1 MTANPL
7 HEPDAPV
14 APEKYRGR
22 LLVVDDE
29 ATARRALATL
39 LSDDGYH
46 VETAA
51 SGEEALEKLAA
62 SPPDVLLTDV
72 RMPGIDGVELLTR
85 AKARDPQL
93 AVVVMTAFGNV
104 RDAVHA
110 MKVGAEHY
118 ITKPIDLDELSLVID
133 RVLKQTALRRE
144 AGLLR
149 ERVRSE
155 NRFDNLLG
163 VSAPMESLF
172 KTIAQVA
179 PSRAT
184 VLLTGES
191 GTGKER
197 VAQAIHESS
206 NRRDGPFVKLHC
218 AALAE
223 TLLESELF
231 GHEKGAFTGANVRRE
246 GRFRL
251 AHGGTLFLDEISEI
265 SPAIQVKLLRVLQ
278 EREFERVGGNETLK
292 VDVRIIAATNRDLAQ
307 MVREGR
313 FREDLYYRLN
323 VVSLRLPP
331 LRERR
336 EDITLLAEF
345 FLRRFARESGKSL
358 MGFTAEALQ
367 TLITYPWPGNVRELE
382 NAVERAV
389 VLASGNLLGREHLS
403 LPGSVGSLAPA
414 ATSLMAQAAAQT
426 SPQGAARGAVVT
438 AAGIETAYGLQ
449 PPVPGATLAD
459 LEKFAI
465 LSSLEASG
473 GSTHRAAAMLDV
485 SVRMIQYRLREYRHG
500 IKRGPSP
507 GRDAGDVHDAHE
519 RS

>member
-1 MTANPL
+1 MSTPSDSQ
-7 HEPDAPV
+7 HEPDVPV
-14 APEKYRGR
+14 LSNTPRGR

-29 ATARRALATL
+29 ATARRALSTL
-39 LSDDGYH
+39 LRDDGYE
-46 VETAA
+46 VDVAA
-51 SGEEALEKLAA
+51 SGEEALEHLARA
-62 SPPDVLLTDV
+62 APDMLLTDV

-85 AKARDPQL
+85 AKAVDPHL

-104 RDAVHA
+104 KDAVRA
-110 MKVGAEHY
+110 MRAGAEHY
-118 ITKPIDLDELSLVID
+118 ITKPVDLDELSLVID
-133 RVLKQTALRRE
+133 RVLRQKAVARE
-144 AGLLR
+144 ADLLR
-149 ERVRSE
+149 ARVRDE

-163 VSAPMESLF
+163 VSAPMRSLF

-206 NRRDGPFVKLHC
+206 NRREGPFVKLHC

-231 GHEKGAFTGANVRRE
+231 GHEKGAFTGAAARRE
-246 GRFRL
+246 GRFKL
-251 AHGGTLFLDEISEI
+251 AHGGTLFLDEISEV

-307 MVREGR
+307 LVREGK

-323 VVSLRLPP
+323 VVALRLPP

-336 EDITLLAEF
+336 EDIPLLADF
-345 FLRRFARESGKSL
+345 FLQRFARDAGKKL
-358 MGFTAEALQ
+358 RGFSPDALAVLTA
-367 TLITYPWPGNVRELE
+367 YPWPGNVRELE

-389 VLASGNLLGREHLS
+389 VLAREGMVDREHFS
-403 LPGSVGSLAPA
+403 LPPVASAPVSRPPESVAPA
-414 ATSLMAQAAAQT
+414 APAGS
-426 SPQGAARGAVVT
+426 QG
-438 AAGIETAYGLQ
+438 
-449 PPVPGATLAD
+449 PMPSVPGSTLAD
-459 LEKFAI
+459 LERYAI
-465 LSSLEASG
+465 LSSLDACG
-473 GSTHRAAAMLDV
+473 GSTHKAAAMLDV

-500 IKRGPSP
+500 IKRTPAP
-507 GRDAGDVHDAHE
+507 RDEGAAQKH
-519 RS
+519 

>member
-7 HEPDAPV
+7 HEPDAPI
-14 APEKYRGR
+14 APEKFRGR

-39 LSDDGYH
+39 LTDDGYA

-62 SPPDVLLTDV
+62 SPPDLMLTDV

-85 AKARDPQL
+85 AKASDPSL
-93 AVVVMTAFGNV
+93 SVIVMTAFGNV
-104 RDAVHA
+104 RDAVNA

-118 ITKPIDLDELSLVID
+118 ITKPVDLDELSLVIE
-133 RVLKQTALRRE
+133 RVLSQKALRRE

-149 ERVRSE
+149 ERVRNE
-155 NRFDNLLG
+155 NRFENLLG

-172 KTIAQVA
+172 KTITQVA

-206 NRRDGPFVKLHC
+206 NRREGPFVKLHC

-246 GRFRL
+246 GRFKL

-307 MVREGR
+307 MVRDGR

-336 EDITLLAEF
+336 EDIPLLAEF
-345 FLRRFARESGKSL
+345 FLRRFAREAGKNLSGY
-358 MGFTAEALQ
+358 TPEALQ
-367 TLITYPWPGNVRELE
+367 TLVTYPWPGNVRELE

-389 VLASGNLLGREHLS
+389 VLASGSQLGREHLS

-414 ATSLMAQAAAQT
+414 ATTAVHA
-426 SPQGAARGAVVT
+426 PVVGGAHGPVTGAVNVT
-438 AAGIETAYGLQ
+438 ASGIETPYGLQ
-449 PPVPGATLAD
+449 PVIPGSTLAD
-459 LEKFAI
+459 IEKFAI
-465 LSSLEASG
+465 LSSLEANN

-500 IKRGPSP
+500 IKRTPAP
-507 GRDAGDVHDAHE
+507 QPQPRATQPAHE

>member
-1 MTANPL
+1 MSNFSDPG
-7 HEPDAPV
+7 HEPDVPVISNAP
-14 APEKYRGR
+14 RGR

-29 ATARRALATL
+29 ATARRALSTL
-39 LSDDGYH
+39 LRDDGYE
-46 VETAA
+46 VDVAA
-51 SGEEALEKLAA
+51 SGEEALEHLARA
-62 SPPDVLLTDV
+62 APDMLLTDV

-85 AKARDPQL
+85 AKALDPQL

-104 RDAVHA
+104 KDAVRA
-110 MKVGAEHY
+110 MRAGAEHY
-118 ITKPIDLDELSLVID
+118 ITKPVDLDELSLVID
-133 RVLKQTALRRE
+133 RVLRHKAISRE
-144 AGLLR
+144 ADLLR
-149 ERVRSE
+149 ARVRDE

-163 VSAPMESLF
+163 VSPPMRSLF

-206 NRRDGPFVKLHC
+206 NRREGPFVKLHC

-231 GHEKGAFTGANVRRE
+231 GHEKGAFTGAAARRE
-246 GRFRL
+246 GRFKL
-251 AHGGTLFLDEISEI
+251 AHGGTLFLDEISEV

-292 VDVRIIAATNRDLAQ
+292 VDVRIIAATNRDLTQ
-307 MVREGR
+307 LVRDGK

-323 VVSLRLPP
+323 VVALRLPP

-336 EDITLLAEF
+336 EDIPMLADF
-345 FLRRFARESGKSL
+345 FLQRFARDAGKRL
-358 MGFTAEALQ
+358 RGFSPEALSAL
-367 TLITYPWPGNVRELE
+367 TAYAWPGNVRELE
-382 NAVERAV
+382 NAIERAV
-389 VLASGNLLGREHLS
+389 VLAREGLVEREHFS
-403 LPGSVGSLAPA
+403 LPTVVATPTSRPPESVAPA
-414 ATSLMAQAAAQT
+414 
-426 SPQGAARGAVVT
+426 PQSAHGPMPT
-438 AAGIETAYGLQ
+438 
-449 PPVPGATLAD
+449 VPGATLAD
-459 LEKFAI
+459 LERFAI
-465 LSSLEASG
+465 LSSLDACG

-500 IKRGPSP
+500 IKRTPSP
-507 GRDAGDVHDAHE
+507 REEDASTGH
-519 RS
+519 

>member
-1 MTANPL
+1 MGSRPDESVMSNHPDTG
-7 HEPDAPV
+7 HEPDVPVISSAP
-14 APEKYRGR
+14 RGR

-29 ATARRALATL
+29 ATARRALSTL
-39 LSDDGYH
+39 LRDDGYE
-46 VETAA
+46 VDVAA
-51 SGEEALEKLAA
+51 SGEEALEHLARVA
-62 SPPDVLLTDV
+62 PDMLLTDV

-85 AKARDPQL
+85 AKAMDPQL

-104 RDAVHA
+104 KDAVRA
-110 MKVGAEHY
+110 MRAGAEHY
-118 ITKPIDLDELSLVID
+118 ITKPVDLDELSLVID
-133 RVLKQTALRRE
+133 RVLRHKAITRE
-144 AGLLR
+144 ADLLR
-149 ERVRSE
+149 ARVRDE

-163 VSAPMESLF
+163 VSGPMRSLF

-206 NRRDGPFVKLHC
+206 NRREGPFVKLHC

-231 GHEKGAFTGANVRRE
+231 GHEKGAFTGAAVRRE
-246 GRFRL
+246 GRFKL

-307 MVREGR
+307 LVREGR

-323 VVSLRLPP
+323 VVALRLPP

-336 EDITLLAEF
+336 EDIPLLADF
-345 FLRRFARESGKSL
+345 FLQRFARDAGKKL
-358 MGFTAEALQ
+358 RGFSPDALAALTA
-367 TLITYPWPGNVRELE
+367 YPWPGNVRELE

-389 VLASGNLLGREHLS
+389 VLAREGLVEREHFS
-403 LPGSVGSLAPA
+403 LPTAVAAPTSRPPDSVSAAPPG
-414 ATSLMAQAAAQT
+414 AQGPMPT
-426 SPQGAARGAVVT
+426 
-438 AAGIETAYGLQ
+438 
-449 PPVPGATLAD
+449 VPGSTLAD
-459 LEKFAI
+459 LERFAI
-465 LSSLEASG
+465 LSSLDACG

-500 IKRGPSP
+500 IKRTPAAREDDASTGP
-507 GRDAGDVHDAHE
+507 
-519 RS
+519 